1 MKPAKITLITGSS
14 PSKPKRLYIKP
25 ATGFFFL
32 TQFLFEIRR
41 GFQYFVSINGSEP
54 EWYNSPVEKKNWR
67 DALSKTR
74 RATFGRI
81 ASLFG
86 ATDLTPEFWDEL
98 EATMIQSDIGV
109 ELTLGI
115 ISELKDL
122 ARSEGI
128 TQGNELYSRLRSML
142 ISRLHIPNN
151 GVPAIRP
158 LVHIMIGVNGSG
170 KTTTA
175 GRLAYR
181 CIKSGKKVL
190 LAAADTYRAAAS
202 EQLELWGERLGVEL
216 IKGLPGSDPGAV
228 VYNACEA
235 AVARDMDSLIID
247 TSGRMHTHHNLMS
260 ELQKICRVAGKV
272 VDEAPHEVL
281 LVLDAT
287 TGQNGISQAK
297 AFSEAIKL
305 DGVVIAKLDG
315 SARGGVGFA
324 VVSELKLP
332 IVYVGLG
339 ENPQDLLP
347 FDPES
352 YVDGLLAVNASEAY
366 DCE

>member
-1 MKPAKITLITGSS
+1 
-14 PSKPKRLYIKP
+14 
-25 ATGFFFL
+25 
-32 TQFLFEIRR
+32 
-41 GFQYFVSINGSEP
+41 
-54 EWYNSPVEKKNWR
+54 VEKKNWR
-67 DALSKTR
+67 EALSKTR
-74 RATFGRI
+74 KATFGRI

-98 EATMIQSDIGV
+98 EATMVQSDIGI
-109 ELTLGI
+109 ELTLEILQG
-115 ISELKDL
+115 LKEV
-122 ARSEGI
+122 ARSQGI
-128 TQGNELYSRLRSML
+128 TQGNELYSQLRSML
-142 ISRLHIPNN
+142 ISKLHIPEKE
-151 GVPAIRP
+151 VPAIRP

-181 CIKSGKKVL
+181 WMQSGKKVL
-190 LAAADTYRAAAS
+190 LAAADTYRAAAA
-202 EQLELWGERLGVEL
+202 EQLELWGERLGIEI

-235 AVARDMDSLIID
+235 AVARSVDSLLID

-260 ELQKICRVAGKV
+260 ELQKICRVSGKV
-272 VDEAPHEVL
+272 IKGAPHEVL

-324 VVSELKLP
+324 VVSELNLP
-332 IVYVGLG
+332 IVYVGFG
-339 ENPQDLLP
+339 EKPQDLLP
-347 FDPES
+347 FDAEA
-352 YVDGLLAVNASEAY
+352 YVDGLLAVNSSQPY
-366 DCE
+366 DNN